1 MAGDVQ
7 GNDKGG
13 AYAVIFAGGVGSRM
27 QGAKIPKQFLE
38 LGGKPIIAHT
48 IDHFEHHP
56 EIAGIVVVCV
66 VSGINHMKRIVA
78 DGHYGKVLSI
88 VPGGETGQDSIFN
101 GLAELRRSKPDEQD
115 AVVLI
120 HDGVRPLIDGDTIT
134 NCINSVRENGPT
146 ATVASSPETVIE
158 ETDGVVRRVVDRSC
172 CKLARAPQGFLF
184 GDLYKEHLKAR
195 EEGRHDFID
204 SISLMA
210 HYGHK
215 VYTVEGP
222 VDNIKVTTQRD
233 FFAFKGFMDYK
244 EMEQLWSR

>member
-1 MAGDVQ
+1 MR
-7 GNDKGG
+7 NEK
-13 AYAVIFAGGVGSRM
+13 AYVIIFAGGVGSRM

-66 VSGINHMKRIVA
+66 ASGIDHMKCIVA
-78 DGHYGKVLSI
+78 NERYEKVLSI

-101 GLAELRRSKPDEQD
+101 GLTELHRIRPNEQD

-120 HDGVRPLIDGDTIT
+120 HDGVRPLIDGKTIT
-134 NCINSVRENGPT
+134 ACVNSVKKNGPT

-158 ETDGVVRRVVDRSC
+158 ENDGVVCRVVDRSR

-184 GDLYKEHLKAR
+184 GNLYKEHLKAR
-195 EEGRHDFID
+195 EEGRHDFVD

-222 VDNIKVTTQRD
+222 ADNIKVTTQRD

-244 EMEQLWSR
+244 EMEQLWPR

>member
-1 MAGDVQ
+1 MGA
-7 GNDKGG
+7 KS

-38 LGGKPIIAHT
+38 LGGKSIIAHT

-56 EIAGIVVVCV
+56 EIMGMIVVCV
-66 VSGINHMKRIVA
+66 ASGIEHMERIVA
-78 DGHYGKVLSI
+78 DGHYEKVLSI

-101 GLAELRRSKPDEQD
+101 GLAELHRIKPDEQD

-120 HDGVRPLIDGDTIT
+120 HDGVRPLIDEETIT
-134 NCINSVRENGPT
+134 ACIDSVERNGST

-158 ETDGVVRRVVDRSC
+158 EDKGVVCRVVDRSR

-184 GDLYKEHLKAR
+184 GDLYEEHLRAR

-222 VDNIKVTTQRD
+222 ADNIKVTTQRD

-244 EMEQLWSR
+244 EMEQLWPR